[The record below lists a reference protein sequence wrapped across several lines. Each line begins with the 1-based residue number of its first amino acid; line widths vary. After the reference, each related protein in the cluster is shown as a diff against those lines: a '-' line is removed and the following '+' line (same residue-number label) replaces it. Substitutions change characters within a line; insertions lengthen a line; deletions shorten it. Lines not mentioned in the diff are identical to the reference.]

1 MAYLLSIGEN
11 AILSSA
17 IATFESVRII
27 ISMLTT
33 TFYNVSQY
41 I

>member
-1 MAYLLSIGEN
+1 MTNLLSIDKN
-11 AILSSA
+11 AILLSVL
-17 IATFESVRII
+17 ATFEFARVI